1 MKKRLLALTLG
12 VSMTAGLLSGCGG
25 GSNDTPAT
33 TPADNTTEAPASDE
47 GTDTPAADNTAAAG
61 EFNWKAY
68 EGTQIDVLFS
78 EHTYADAVEAK
89 LADFEALTGIKV
101 NYSSM
106 PESNYFDK
114 LNVELSSH
122 SGTPDV
128 FMTGAYQSWEYASAG
143 NMEPLENYISDAS
156 LTNPDYD
163 YADFIPGVID
173 ALKWDCVPG
182 HKVGSG
188 SQWALPMGWEIKMF
202 WQRITWKLPR
212 LQNTF

>member
-114 LNVELSSH
+114 LNVE
-122 SGTPDV
+122 PQQP
-128 FMTGAYQSWEYASAG
+128 FRYTGCVHDRCISVLGVCKRRQYGAS
-143 NMEPLENYISDAS
+143 
-156 LTNPDYD
+156 
-163 YADFIPGVID
+163 
-173 ALKWDCVPG
+173 
-182 HKVGSG
+182 
-188 SQWALPMGWEIKMF
+188 
-202 WQRITWKLPR
+202 
-212 LQNTF
+212 